1 VFTEIGKGVTMQHS
15 RLRMLRVTTL
25 VGLLVA
31 LAALTTA
38 AQARVEGGAQQ
49 TTVTLAGWA
58 SSPEETAALNRTIA
72 SFERLNREI
81 DVEYTPISGDYDAAM
96 LARFAAKRPPD
107 VFYVDSLDV
116 FDYLP
121 ALEPLNSF
129 VQRTRNFSTRPFFP
143 RLLGGFTVDGR
154 IYGFPKDWSPLGM
167 IANTELLAKAGVS
180 RPPQTWAQLT
190 QALNRLRSTNAVPDG
205 APACLSLDWARI
217 LPFVYQ
223 NNGTW
228 LNATKTRSR
237 LNTPPSTTAVT
248 TYLSWL
254 QRGLARTPAQL
265 GVDWCG
271 AAMGQGKAGIVF
283 EGNWIYSYLQK
294 DFPNTK
300 FAVYPMVRGKARG
313 NLAFTVSYSIGKES
327 DNKPAAWRLLR
338 FLVGKQGQ
346 SVWSKNSGFLPSRSD
361 VAAPSG
367 RANFLREAPA
377 ARPWQ
382 FIKGFD
388 RVYDFAGKELEKAFE
403 GDQSIDVTLRR
414 IDAETNRAIRR
425 SR

>member
-1 VFTEIGKGVTMQHS
+1 MVVRKRGVTMHVP
-15 RLRMLRVTTL
+15 RGTFRAATL
-25 VGLLVA
+25 VVLLLLVT
-31 LAALTTA
+31 LFAAA
-38 AQARVEGGAQQ
+38 GQARVDQE

-72 SFERLNREI
+72 SFERLNSDI

-129 VQRTRNFSTRPFFP
+129 VQRTRNWSNRPFFA
-143 RLLGGFTVDGR
+143 RLLSGFTVNGR
-154 IYGFPKDWSPLGM
+154 IYGFPKDWSPLAM
-167 IANTELLAKAGVS
+167 IANTEMLQRAGVT
-180 RPPQTWAQLT
+180 RTPQTWTQFT
-190 QALNRLRSTNAVPDG
+190 QALQRLRTSNAVPDG

-228 LNATKTRSR
+228 LNAARTRSL
-237 LNTPPSTTAVT
+237 LNTPASTTAVA
-248 TYLSWL
+248 TYLGWI

-271 AAMGQGKAGIVF
+271 AAIGQGKAAFVF
-283 EGNWIYSYLQK
+283 EGNWIYSFLQK
-294 DFPNTK
+294 DYPNVK
-300 FAVYPMVRGKARG
+300 FAVYPMLRNKARG

-327 DNKPAAWRLLR
+327 DNKQAAWRLLR

-346 SVWSKNSGFLPSRSD
+346 TVWTKNSGFLPSRSD
-361 VAAPSG
+361 VTAPPG
-367 RANFLREAPA
+367 RATFLREAPQS
-377 ARPWQ
+377 RPWQ
-382 FIKGFD
+382 FVKGFD
-388 RVYDFAGKELEKAFE
+388 RVYDLAGKELEKAFE
-403 GDQSIDVTLRR
+403 GDQSIDVTLRK

-425 SR
+425 AR